1 MQLYLTSPKGLTNTP
16 RKFRCFVKFI
26 ALRLYLA
33 FPKSLANAPKKLP
46 AWRSLSPYDC
56 VCHSHRAWQMH
67 RENFPLS
74 EVCRLTTALGI
85 SEGLCKYI
93 KETEIA
99 SELSGLF
106 CVCRLCLRSDIPGRP
121 SKAVEKAEK
130 LRFRE
135 ALPDERTSV
144 LCIIVG
150 LFAMG
155 SAVFGVLSQIIAVF
169 HCFPV
174 VAAIGTLRGLPSWKV
189 LASCAGFN
197 SLSAR
202 KCARRRQPQSAL
214 PFPAGAVRLHP

>member
-1 MQLYLTSPKGLTNTP
+1 MGLGKCTEKTSRLAKFVALQLH
-16 RKFRCFVKFI
+16 
-26 ALRLYLA
+26 LA
-33 FPKSLANAPKKLP
+33 FPKGLANAPKKLP
-46 AWRSLSPYDC
+46 AWRSLSPYNC
-56 VCHSHRAWQMH
+56 AWHFRMAWQ
-67 RENFPLS
+67 
-74 EVCRLTTALGI
+74 
-85 SEGLCKYI
+85 YI

-144 LCIIVG
+144 LCMIVG

-155 SAVFGVLSQIIAVF
+155 SAVFGALSPIMAVF
-169 HCFPV
+169 LLF
-174 VAAIGTLRGLPSWKV
+174 
-189 LASCAGFN
+189 SCGCGHRNSAWSSFSEDFLISCDGFN

-202 KCARRRQPQSAL
+202 KCARRRQPQS
-214 PFPAGAVRLHP
+214 V